1 MPVIPAEAGIRG
13 FLACYD
19 MKKSPILIVVAFL
32 AGLAGAWVF
41 QSKNATDKPA
51 HENTY
56 DRVMRTQTLRCG
68 YAVWTP
74 FLLKDPNTGKLS
86 GLFYDYTQ
94 ALGEILG
101 LKIEWTEEVSWGE
114 FPAALDAGRIDAMC
128 GGAYPNA
135 ARARVIDFVRPILY
149 QPIYVYARAGDTR
162 FDHNHSIINDASIT
176 LTAVEGSMVGRVA
189 VTDFPKAKAIMLPE
203 LTSLAETFVNVASRK
218 ADVTVSNSATAEEY
232 MANNPGKMRRVAG
245 KPLHL
250 AWNSIAIPG
259 GQYRFRQMLDIA
271 TEELIANGQ
280 IETIIA
286 KHEKFPDTLLR
297 PALPYR
303 SSSVH

>member
-1 MPVIPAEAGIRG
+1 MKKTSFFLLIGAFCAGI
-13 FLACYD
+13 
-19 MKKSPILIVVAFL
+19 
-32 AGLAGAWVF
+32 AGAWLF
-41 QSKNATDKPA
+41 HLQATSSSIVDR
-51 HENTY
+51 ENTY
-56 DRVMRTQTLRCG
+56 DRVMRTQTIRCG

-74 FLLKDPNTGKLS
+74 FLVKDPNTGKLS
-86 GLFYDYTQ
+86 GLFHDYTEK
-94 ALGEILG
+94 LGEILN

-114 FPAALDAGRIDAMC
+114 FPAALNMGRIDAMC

-149 QPIYVYARAGDTR
+149 QPIYMYARSGDVR
-162 FDHNHSIINDASIT
+162 FDHNLSAINNPSVT
-176 LTAVEGSMVGRVA
+176 LTAIEGSMVGRVA
-189 VTDFPKAKAIMLPE
+189 VVDFPNAKAIMLPE
-203 LTSLAETFVNVASRK
+203 LTSLAETFMNVASGK

-232 MANNPGKMRRVAG
+232 MANNRGKLRRVPS

-259 GQYRFRQMLDIA
+259 GQYRFHQMLNVA

-286 KHEKFPDTLLR
+286 KYEKFPDTLLQA
-297 PALPYR
+297 ALPYR
-303 SSSVH
+303 KSVNVSE